1 MGEIVR
7 LLLQQPNIDLNK
19 KDDWNDSPL
28 GSAVKKN
35 HTEIIQLLKDAGA
48 TYTIKEAVATN
59 DINYVQ
65 EWITN
70 DKEKDINEIN
80 ESLYAASSN
89 GNIEIVKLL
98 IKAGGDVNQ

>member
-48 TYTIKEAVATN
+48 TYTIKEAVAAN
-59 DINYVQ
+59 DINYVKK
-65 EWITN
+65 WITN
-70 DKEKDINEIN
+70 DKEKDIKEIN
-80 ESLYAASSN
+80 ESLYKATSN
-89 GNIEIVKLL
+89 GNIDIAKLFL
-98 IKAGGDVNQ
+98 TLKDIDI